1 MFLLDTKNVNLGISL
16 YLNRISVFCLKTS
29 LYIQIGISDAL
40 LSIWSYIPNLRQS
53 HAMYKYDAIDQTLV
67 DQRVAQFRD
76 QVARRI
82 NGTLAEEEFR
92 PLRLQNGL
100 YHQRHAYM
108 LRVAIPYGLLSAKQL
123 RTLALIAEKYDR
135 GYGHFTTR
143 QNIQFNW
150 IELEQTPDILAEL
163 AKVEMH
169 AIQTS
174 GNCIR
179 NITSDAFAGVAG
191 DEYID
196 PRPVCELL
204 RQWSTLH
211 PEFAHLPRKF
221 KFAINGAKEDRTVLL
236 CHDVGIEL
244 KKNAQGELV
253 ADIYAGGGMG
263 RTPILGQLIKQDLS
277 WQVLPS
283 YLTALLRVYNRF
295 GRRDN
300 LYKARIKI
308 LVKALG
314 PEEFARQV
322 EGEWTHIK
330 NGDDNFTQAE
340 WERVAKHFTKPA
352 YQQLSALSEQQIV
365 AGAPETERS
374 AFTRWLERN
383 VKPHQV
389 AGYASVIL
397 SLKPHGTVA
406 PGDATV
412 AQMNAIADLSDQYSF
427 GELRVTH
434 EQNLVLADVEQ
445 SKLLELWQATKQQ
458 HVALPNI
465 GLLTDIIACPG
476 GDFCSLANAKSLPI
490 AKAIQERFDNLDYLF
505 DLGDISLNISGC
517 INSCG
522 HHHVGNIGVLGV
534 DKDGEEWYQITLGGE
549 QGNTAA
555 IGKVIGPSFYADE
568 IPDVITNI
576 INTYTEQRTDDESF
590 IDAYRRIGVT
600 PFKEAAYKNAK
611 KKDKAVDQKESAA
624 S

>member
-1 MFLLDTKNVNLGISL
+1 
-16 YLNRISVFCLKTS
+16 
-29 LYIQIGISDAL
+29 
-40 LSIWSYIPNLRQS
+40 
-53 HAMYKYDAIDQTLV
+53 MYKYDQIDQTLV
-67 DQRVAQFRD
+67 NQRVAQFRD
-76 QVARRI
+76 QVARRL

-108 LRVAIPYGLLSAKQL
+108 LRVAIPYGLFNSKQL
-123 RTLALIAEKYDR
+123 RTMAHIAEKYDR

-143 QNIQFNW
+143 QNIQYNW
-150 IELEQTPDILAEL
+150 VTLEDTPDILAEL

-179 NITSDAFAGVAG
+179 NITSDPFAGVAS
-191 DEYID
+191 DEYVD
-196 PRPVCELL
+196 PRPICELL

-221 KFAINGAKEDRTVLL
+221 KFAINGAKEDRTILL

-244 KKNAQGELV
+244 KKSKDANNGEFTDGLT

-263 RTPILGQLIKQDLS
+263 RTPILGSLIKQNLP
-277 WQVLPS
+277 WQLLPS

-322 EGEWTHIK
+322 EGEWAHIK

-340 WERVAKHFTKPA
+340 WNRVAKHFTKPA
-352 YQQLSALSEQQIV
+352 YKNLQTLTTEQVINL
-365 AGAPETERS
+365 AGDTEKQVF
-374 AFTRWLERN
+374 ARWLERN

-389 AGYASVIL
+389 PGYASVIL

-406 PGDATV
+406 PGDATT
-412 AQMNAIADLSDQYSF
+412 AQMLAIADLADQYSF
-427 GELRVTH
+427 GELRATH

-445 SKLLELWQATKQQ
+445 SKLYELWQEAKKQK
-458 HVALPNI
+458 VALPNV

-490 AKAIQERFDNLDYLF
+490 AKAIQERFDDLDYLF

-549 QGNTAA
+549 QGNDAA

-568 IPDVITNI
+568 IPDVMSNI
-576 INTYTEQRTDDESF
+576 INTYVEQRNEDESF
-590 IDAYRRIGVT
+590 IKTYQRLGIA

-611 KKDKAVDQKESAA
+611 KKEKVEGKLAGEDA

>member
-1 MFLLDTKNVNLGISL
+1 
-16 YLNRISVFCLKTS
+16 
-29 LYIQIGISDAL
+29 
-40 LSIWSYIPNLRQS
+40 
-53 HAMYKYDAIDQTLV
+53 MYKYDAIDQTLV

-76 QVARRI
+76 QVSRRI

-123 RTLALIAEKYDR
+123 RTLALIADKYDR

-221 KFAINGAKEDRTVLL
+221 KFAINGAKVDRTVLL

-244 KKNAQGELV
+244 KKNTKGELV

-263 RTPILGQLIKQDLS
+263 RTPILGSLIKQDVP

-322 EGEWTHIK
+322 EGEWAHIQ
-330 NGDDNFTQAE
+330 NTDDNFTQAE
-340 WERVAKHFTKPA
+340 WDRVAKHFTKPA
-352 YQQLSALSEQQIV
+352 YKTLSALTTEQLIASTPESEKV
-365 AGAPETERS
+365 AFA
-374 AFTRWLERN
+374 RWLERN
-383 VKPHQV
+383 VKSHQV

-445 SKLLELWQATKQQ
+445 SKLLALWQAAKQQ

-534 DKDGEEWYQITLGGE
+534 DKDCEEWYQITLGGE
-549 QGNTAA
+549 QGNDAA

-568 IPDVITNI
+568 IPDVVTNI
-576 INTYTEQRTDDESF
+576 INTYVEHRADDESF

-600 PFKEAAYKNAK
+600 PFKEASYKNAK
-611 KKDKAVDQKESAA
+611 KKVKAEDLNENAA
-624 S
+624 SQS

>member
-1 MFLLDTKNVNLGISL
+1 
-16 YLNRISVFCLKTS
+16 
-29 LYIQIGISDAL
+29 
-40 LSIWSYIPNLRQS
+40 
-53 HAMYKYDAIDQTLV
+53 MYKYDAIDQALV

-76 QVARRI
+76 QVARRL
-82 NGTLAEEEFR
+82 NGSLAEEEFR

-108 LRVAIPYGLLSAKQL
+108 LRVAIPYGLLNSKQL
-123 RTLALIAEKYDR
+123 RTLAVIAQQYDR

-143 QNIQFNW
+143 QNIQYNW
-150 IELEQTPDILAEL
+150 VNLEETPDILAEF

-179 NITSDAFAGVAG
+179 NITSDAFAGVAA
-191 DEYID
+191 DEYVD
-196 PRPVCELL
+196 PRPICELL

-244 KKNAQGELV
+244 KKNSAGELL
-253 ADIYAGGGMG
+253 ANIYAGGGMG
-263 RTPILGQLIKQDLS
+263 RTPILGSLIKEDLP
-277 WQVLPS
+277 WQLLPS

-314 PEEFARQV
+314 PQEFARQV
-322 EGEWTHIK
+322 EGEWMHIAK
-330 NGDDNFTQAE
+330 SDDNFTQSE
-340 WERVAKHFTKPA
+340 WDRVAQHFTRPA
-352 YQQLSALSEQQIV
+352 YKALITLSTEDLLSNLPI
-365 AGAPETERS
+365 TEKV
-374 AFTRWLERN
+374 AFTRWHERN
-383 VKPHQV
+383 VRAHQV
-389 AGYASVIL
+389 PGYASVIL
-397 SLKPHGTVA
+397 SLKHHGIA
-406 PGDATV
+406 PGDASSG
-412 AQMNAIADLSDQYSF
+412 QMNAIADLADQYSF

-445 SKLLELWQATKQQ
+445 TQLFSLWQAAKKQK
-458 HVALPNI
+458 VALPNI

-490 AKAIQERFDNLDYLF
+490 AKAIQERFDDLDYLY

-549 QGNTAA
+549 QGNEAA

-568 IPDVITNI
+568 IPDVMTSI
-576 INTYTEQRTDDESF
+576 INTYIGQRSHDESF
-590 IDAYRRIGVT
+590 IQTYRRLGVA
-600 PFKEAAYKNAK
+600 PFKEAAYSNTKAK
-611 KKDKAVDQKESAA
+611 VQKQDAQGVPA
-624 S
+624 

>member
-1 MFLLDTKNVNLGISL
+1 
-16 YLNRISVFCLKTS
+16 
-29 LYIQIGISDAL
+29 
-40 LSIWSYIPNLRQS
+40 
-53 HAMYKYDAIDQTLV
+53 MYKYDHIDQTLV

-76 QVARRI
+76 QVFRRL

-108 LRVAIPYGLLSAKQL
+108 LRVAIPYGLLSSQQL
-123 RTLALIAEKYDR
+123 RTLADISEKYDR

-150 IELEQTPDILAEL
+150 VTLEDTPDILADL

-179 NITSDAFAGVAG
+179 NITSDAFAGVAS
-191 DEYID
+191 DEYVD

-221 KFAINGAKEDRTVLL
+221 KFGINGAKEDRTVLL

-244 KKNAQGELV
+244 KKNANINNGELT

-263 RTPILGQLIKQDLS
+263 RTPILGSLIKTGLP
-277 WQVLPS
+277 WQLLPS

-314 PEEFARQV
+314 SEEFARQV
-322 EGEWTHIK
+322 EGEWLHLQ
-330 NGDDNFTQAE
+330 NGNDNFTQAE
-340 WERVAKHFTKPA
+340 WDRVAKHFTKPA
-352 YQQLSALSEQQIV
+352 YQSLEKLSAQQV
-365 AGAPETERS
+365 LELAPAADTAVNKAG
-374 AFTRWLERN
+374 FQRWLERN
-383 VKPHQV
+383 VKDHQV
-389 AGYASVIL
+389 LGYASVIL

-406 PGDATV
+406 PGDATT
-412 AQMNAIADLSDQYSF
+412 AQMNAIANLADQYSF

-445 SKLLELWQATKQQ
+445 AQLYKLWQAAKQQ
-458 HVALPNI
+458 YVALPNI

-490 AKAIQERFDNLDYLF
+490 AKAIQERFDDLDYLF

-549 QGNTAA
+549 QGNAAA

-568 IPDVITNI
+568 IPDVISKI
-576 INTYTEQRTDDESF
+576 INTYSEERSVDESF
-590 IDAYRRIGVT
+590 IEAYRRLGVT
-600 PFKEAAYKNAK
+600 PFKEAAYKNK
-611 KKDKAVDQKESAA
+611 HENEKNKDKAEVSGSAA
-624 S
+624 

>member
-1 MFLLDTKNVNLGISL
+1 
-16 YLNRISVFCLKTS
+16 
-29 LYIQIGISDAL
+29 
-40 LSIWSYIPNLRQS
+40 
-53 HAMYKYDAIDQTLV
+53 MYKYDAIDQTLV

-76 QVARRI
+76 QVARRL
-82 NGTLAEEEFR
+82 NGSLAEEEFR

-108 LRVAIPYGLLSAKQL
+108 LRVAIPYGLLNSKQL
-123 RTLALIAEKYDR
+123 RTLAVIAQQYDR

-143 QNIQFNW
+143 QNIQYNW
-150 IELEQTPDILAEL
+150 VNLEETPDILAEL

-179 NITSDAFAGVAG
+179 NITSDAFAGVAA
-191 DEYID
+191 DEYVD
-196 PRPVCELL
+196 PRPICELL

-244 KKNAQGELV
+244 KKNSAGELL
-253 ADIYAGGGMG
+253 ANIYAGGGMG
-263 RTPILGQLIKQDLS
+263 RTPILGSLIKEDLP
-277 WQVLPS
+277 WQLLPS

-314 PEEFARQV
+314 PQEFARQV
-322 EGEWTHIK
+322 EGEWIHIA
-330 NGDDNFTQAE
+330 NGDDNFTQPE
-340 WERVAKHFTKPA
+340 WDRVAQHFTRPA
-352 YQQLSALSEQQIV
+352 YKTLNTLSTEDLLSNLPITEKV
-365 AGAPETERS
+365 AFA
-374 AFTRWLERN
+374 RWHQRN
-383 VKPHQV
+383 IRTHQV
-389 AGYASVIL
+389 PGYASVIL
-397 SLKPHGTVA
+397 SLKHHGIA
-406 PGDATV
+406 PGDASSG
-412 AQMNAIADLSDQYSF
+412 QMNAIADLADQYSF

-445 SKLLELWQATKQQ
+445 TQLFSLWQAAKKQK
-458 HVALPNI
+458 VALPNI

-490 AKAIQERFDNLDYLF
+490 AKAIQERFDDLDYLY

-549 QGNTAA
+549 QGNEAA

-568 IPDVITNI
+568 IPDVMTSI
-576 INTYTEQRTDDESF
+576 INTYIGQRSHDESF
-590 IDAYRRIGVT
+590 IQTYRRLGVA
-600 PFKEAAYKNAK
+600 PFKEAAYSNAK
-611 KKDKAVDQKESAA
+611 AKVQKQDAQGVPA
-624 S
+624 

>member
-1 MFLLDTKNVNLGISL
+1 
-16 YLNRISVFCLKTS
+16 
-29 LYIQIGISDAL
+29 
-40 LSIWSYIPNLRQS
+40 
-53 HAMYKYDAIDQTLV
+53 MYKYDHIDQTLV
-67 DQRVAQFRD
+67 DQRVSQFRD
-76 QVARRI
+76 QVERRL
-82 NGTLAEEEFR
+82 NGTLPEEEFR

-108 LRVAIPYGLLSAKQL
+108 LRIAIPYGLLSAKQL
-123 RTLALIAEKYDR
+123 RTLAFIADHYDR

-143 QNIQFNW
+143 QNIQLNW
-150 IELEQTPDILAEL
+150 VELEQTPDILAEL

-179 NITSDAFAGVAG
+179 NITSDAFAGVAA

-196 PRPVCELL
+196 PRPICELL

-221 KFAINGAKEDRTVLL
+221 KFAVNGAKEDRTVLL

-244 KKNAQGELV
+244 KKNPHVNHGELT

-263 RTPILGQLIKQDLS
+263 RTPILGSLIKQDVP
-277 WQVLPS
+277 WQLLPS

-322 EGEWTHIK
+322 EGEWSQLHSET
-330 NGDDNFTQAE
+330 NPSNDNFTQTE
-340 WERVAKHFTKPA
+340 WERVAKHFTKPDYLKLKSVSNEA
-352 YQQLSALSEQQIV
+352 ILATV
-365 AGAPETERS
+365 PETEKT
-374 AFTRWLERN
+374 AFNRWLERN

-389 AGYASVIL
+389 PGYASVIL

-406 PGDATV
+406 PGDATS
-412 AQMNAIADLSDQYSF
+412 AQMNAIADLADQYSF
-427 GELRVTH
+427 SELRVTH

-445 SKLLELWQATKQQ
+445 SKLVALWRAAKK
-458 HVALPNI
+458 HCVALPNI

-490 AKAIQERFDNLDYLF
+490 AKAIQERFDDLDYLF

-549 QGNTAA
+549 QGNDAS
-555 IGKVIGPSFYADE
+555 IGKVIGPSFYANE
-568 IPDVITNI
+568 IPDVITSL
-576 INTYTEQRTDDESF
+576 INTFVEQRTTDEPF
-590 IDAYRRIGVT
+590 IDTYRRLGVK
-600 PFKEAAYKNAK
+600 PFKEAAYKN
-611 KKDKAVDQKESAA
+611 KESKGLAI
-624 S
+624 

>member
-1 MFLLDTKNVNLGISL
+1 
-16 YLNRISVFCLKTS
+16 
-29 LYIQIGISDAL
+29 
-40 LSIWSYIPNLRQS
+40 
-53 HAMYKYDAIDQTLV
+53 MYKYDAIDQTLV

-150 IELEQTPDILAEL
+150 IELDQTPDILAEL

-244 KKNAQGELV
+244 KKNTQCELV

-263 RTPILGQLIKQDLS
+263 RTPILGSLIKQDVP

-340 WERVAKHFTKPA
+340 WDRVAKHFTKPA
-352 YQQLSALSEQQIV
+352 YKQLSAFSEQQIV
-365 AGAPETERS
+365 AGAPEAERS

-389 AGYASVIL
+389 PGYASVIL

-445 SKLLELWQATKQQ
+445 SKLLELWQAAKQQ

-505 DLGDISLNISGC
+505 DLGDVSLNISGC

-549 QGNTAA
+549 QGNDAA

-568 IPDVITNI
+568 IPDVITSV
-576 INTYTEQRTDDESF
+576 INTYVGHRLDGESF
-590 IDAYRRIGVT
+590 IDAYRRLGVA

-611 KKDKAVDQKESAA
+611 KKDKADDQTESAA
-624 S
+624 SQS

>member
-1 MFLLDTKNVNLGISL
+1 
-16 YLNRISVFCLKTS
+16 
-29 LYIQIGISDAL
+29 
-40 LSIWSYIPNLRQS
+40 
-53 HAMYKYDAIDQTLV
+53 MYKYDHIDQTLV
-67 DQRVAQFRD
+67 NQRVAQFRE
-76 QVARRI
+76 QVARRLD
-82 NGTLAEEEFR
+82 GSLAEEEFR

-108 LRVAIPYGLLSAKQL
+108 LRVAIPYGLFNSKQL
-123 RTLALIAEKYDR
+123 RTMAHIAEKYDR

-143 QNIQFNW
+143 QNIQYNW
-150 IELEQTPDILAEL
+150 VTLEDTPDILAEL

-179 NITSDAFAGVAG
+179 NITSDAFAGVAA
-191 DEYID
+191 DECVD
-196 PRPVCELL
+196 PRPICELL

-221 KFAINGAKEDRTVLL
+221 KFAINGAKEDRTILL

-244 KKNAQGELV
+244 KKNKDVNNGQLT

-263 RTPILGQLIKQDLS
+263 RTPILGSLIKQDLP
-277 WQVLPS
+277 WQLLPS

-308 LVKALG
+308 LVKALS

-322 EGEWTHIK
+322 EGEWQHIK
-330 NGDDNFTQAE
+330 HGDDNFTQAE
-340 WERVAKHFTKPA
+340 WDRVAKHFINPA
-352 YQQLSALSEQQIV
+352 YKTLSTLSVEQI
-365 AGAPETERS
+365 TNS
-374 AFTRWLERN
+374 ASESEKAAFARWLERN

-389 AGYASVIL
+389 PGYASVIL

-406 PGDATV
+406 PGDATT
-412 AQMNAIADLSDQYSF
+412 AQMLAIADLADQYSF
-427 GELRVTH
+427 GELRATH

-445 SKLLELWQATKQQ
+445 SKLYELWQEAKKQK
-458 HVALPNI
+458 VALPNI

-490 AKAIQERFDNLDYLF
+490 AKAIQERFDDLDYLF

-534 DKDGEEWYQITLGGE
+534 DKDGEEWYQITLGGK
-549 QGNTAA
+549 QGNDAA

-568 IPDVITNI
+568 IPDVISNI
-576 INTYTEQRTDDESF
+576 INTYVDQRNEGESF
-590 IDAYRRIGVT
+590 INAYQRLGVL
-600 PFKEAAYKNAK
+600 PFKEAAYRNAK
-611 KKDKAVDQKESAA
+611 KKDKAESKLAGEDA

>member
-1 MFLLDTKNVNLGISL
+1 
-16 YLNRISVFCLKTS
+16 
-29 LYIQIGISDAL
+29 
-40 LSIWSYIPNLRQS
+40 
-53 HAMYKYDAIDQTLV
+53 MYKYDHIDQTLV
-67 DQRVAQFRD
+67 NQRVAQFRD
-76 QVARRI
+76 QVARRL

-108 LRVAIPYGLLSAKQL
+108 LRVAIPYGLFNSKQL
-123 RTLALIAEKYDR
+123 RTMALIAEKYDR

-143 QNIQFNW
+143 QNIQYNW
-150 IELEQTPDILAEL
+150 VTLEDTPDILAEL

-179 NITSDAFAGVAG
+179 NITSDAFAGVAE
-191 DEYID
+191 DEYVD
-196 PRPVCELL
+196 PRPICELL

-211 PEFAHLPRKF
+211 PEFAYLPRKF
-221 KFAINGAKEDRTVLL
+221 KFAINGAKEDRTILL
-236 CHDVGIEL
+236 CHDVGIDL
-244 KKNAQGELV
+244 KKVTQGDRSSQLV
-253 ADIYAGGGMG
+253 ADNYAGGGMS
-263 RTPILGQLIKQDLS
+263 RTTILGSLNKTGLP
-277 WQVLPS
+277 WQFLPS

-322 EGEWTHIK
+322 EGEWLFNK
-330 NGDDNFTQAE
+330 DGEDNFTQGE
-340 WERVAKHFTKPA
+340 WNRVAKHFTKPA
-352 YQQLSALSEQQIV
+352 YKSLPKLSYDQVINTASDVEK
-365 AGAPETERS
+365 T
-374 AFTRWLERN
+374 AFAKWLERN

-389 AGYASVIL
+389 SGYASVIL
-397 SLKPHGTVA
+397 SLKPHGSVA
-406 PGDATV
+406 PGDATT
-412 AQMNAIADLSDQYSF
+412 AQMLAIADLADQYSF
-427 GELRVTH
+427 GELRATH

-445 SKLLELWQATKQQ
+445 AKLYELWQEAKKQK
-458 HVALPNI
+458 VALPNV

-490 AKAIQERFDNLDYLF
+490 AKAIQERFDDLDYLF

-549 QGNTAA
+549 QGNNAA

-568 IPDVITNI
+568 IPDVMSNI
-576 INTYTEQRTDDESF
+576 INAYVEQRADDESF
-590 IDAYRRIGVT
+590 IQTYRRLGVA
-600 PFKEAAYKNAK
+600 PFKESAYKNAK
-611 KKDKAVDQKESAA
+611 KKEKAETVGDA

>member
-1 MFLLDTKNVNLGISL
+1 
-16 YLNRISVFCLKTS
+16 
-29 LYIQIGISDAL
+29 
-40 LSIWSYIPNLRQS
+40 
-53 HAMYKYDAIDQTLV
+53 MYKYDAIDQALV
-67 DQRVAQFRD
+67 DQRVVQFRD
-76 QVARRI
+76 QVARRL
-82 NGTLAEEEFR
+82 NGSLAEEEFR

-108 LRVAIPYGLLSAKQL
+108 LRVAIPYGLLNSKQL
-123 RTLALIAEKYDR
+123 RTLALIAQQYDR

-143 QNIQFNW
+143 QNIQYNW
-150 IELEQTPDILAEL
+150 VNLEETPDILAEL

-179 NITSDAFAGVAG
+179 NITSDAFAGVAA
-191 DEYID
+191 DEYVD

-221 KFAINGAKEDRTVLL
+221 KFAINGAKGDRTVLL

-244 KKNAQGELV
+244 KKNSAGELL
-253 ADIYAGGGMG
+253 ANIYAGGGMG
-263 RTPILGQLIKQDLS
+263 RTPILGSLIKEDLP
-277 WQVLPS
+277 WQLLPS

-314 PEEFARQV
+314 PQEFARQV
-322 EGEWTHIK
+322 EGEWIHIAK
-330 NGDDNFTQAE
+330 GDDNFSQAE
-340 WERVAKHFTKPA
+340 WERVAQHFTRPA
-352 YQQLSALSEQQIV
+352 YKALITLSTEDLLSNLPITEKV
-365 AGAPETERS
+365 AFA
-374 AFTRWLERN
+374 RWHERN
-383 VKPHQV
+383 VRAHQV
-389 AGYASVIL
+389 PGYASVIL
-397 SLKPHGTVA
+397 SLKHHGVA
-406 PGDATV
+406 PGDATT
-412 AQMNAIADLSDQYSF
+412 AQMNAIADLADQYSF

-445 SKLLELWQATKQQ
+445 TQLFSLWQAAKKQK
-458 HVALPNI
+458 VALPNI

-490 AKAIQERFDNLDYLF
+490 AKAIQERFDDLDYLH

-549 QGNTAA
+549 QGNEAA

-568 IPDVITNI
+568 IPDVMTSI
-576 INTYTEQRTDDESF
+576 INTYIGQRSHDESF
-590 IDAYRRIGVT
+590 IQTYRRLGVT
-600 PFKEAAYKNAK
+600 PFKEAAYSNAK
-611 KKDKAVDQKESAA
+611 AKVQKQDAQGVPA
-624 S
+624 

>member
-1 MFLLDTKNVNLGISL
+1 
-16 YLNRISVFCLKTS
+16 
-29 LYIQIGISDAL
+29 
-40 LSIWSYIPNLRQS
+40 
-53 HAMYKYDAIDQTLV
+53 MYKYDAIDQTLV

-76 QVARRI
+76 QVSRRI

-123 RTLALIAEKYDR
+123 RTLALIADKYDR

-244 KKNAQGELV
+244 KNNTKGELV

-263 RTPILGQLIKQDLS
+263 RTPILGSLIKQDVP
-277 WQVLPS
+277 WEVLPS

-322 EGEWTHIK
+322 EGEWAHIQ
-330 NGDDNFTQAE
+330 NTDDNFTQAE
-340 WERVAKHFTKPA
+340 WDRVAKHFTKPA
-352 YQQLSALSEQQIV
+352 YKTLSALTTEQLIASTPESEK
-365 AGAPETERS
+365 A
-374 AFTRWLERN
+374 AFARWLERN
-383 VKPHQV
+383 VKSHQV

-445 SKLLELWQATKQQ
+445 SKLLELWQAAKQQ

-549 QGNTAA
+549 QGNDAA

-568 IPDVITNI
+568 IPDVVTNI
-576 INTYTEQRTDDESF
+576 INTYVEHRADDESF

-600 PFKEAAYKNAK
+600 PFKEASYKNAK
-611 KKDKAVDQKESAA
+611 KKVKAEDLNENAA
-624 S
+624 SQS

>member
-1 MFLLDTKNVNLGISL
+1 
-16 YLNRISVFCLKTS
+16 
-29 LYIQIGISDAL
+29 
-40 LSIWSYIPNLRQS
+40 
-53 HAMYKYDAIDQTLV
+53 MYKYDAIDQTLV

-76 QVARRI
+76 QVARRM

-150 IELEQTPDILAEL
+150 IELDQTPDILAEL

-244 KKNAQGELV
+244 KKNTQGELV

-263 RTPILGQLIKQDLS
+263 RTPILGSLIKQDVP

-352 YQQLSALSEQQIV
+352 YRQLSALSEQQIV
-365 AGAPETERS
+365 AEASETERS
-374 AFTRWLERN
+374 AFARWLERN

-445 SKLLELWQATKQQ
+445 SKLLELWQAAKQQ

-549 QGNTAA
+549 QGNDAA

-568 IPDVITNI
+568 IPDVITNV
-576 INTYTEQRTDDESF
+576 INTYVTQRTDDESF

>member
-1 MFLLDTKNVNLGISL
+1 
-16 YLNRISVFCLKTS
+16 
-29 LYIQIGISDAL
+29 
-40 LSIWSYIPNLRQS
+40 
-53 HAMYKYDAIDQTLV
+53 MYKYDLIDQTLV
-67 DQRVAQFRD
+67 DQRVEQFRD
-76 QVARRI
+76 QVARRLD
-82 NGTLAEEEFR
+82 GSLAEEEFR

-108 LRVAIPYGLLSAKQL
+108 LRVAIPYGLFSAKQL
-123 RTLALIAEKYDR
+123 RTMALISEKYDR

-143 QNIQFNW
+143 QNIQYNW
-150 IELEQTPDILAEL
+150 VTLEDTPDILAEL

-191 DEYID
+191 DEYVD

-221 KFAINGAKEDRTVLL
+221 KFAVNGAKEDRTVLL

-244 KKNAQGELV
+244 KKKTNNGELTNELT

-263 RTPILGQLIKQDLS
+263 RTPILGSLIKQDLP
-277 WQVLPS
+277 WNVLPS

-300 LYKARIKI
+300 IYKARIKI

-322 EGEWTHIK
+322 EGEWLHIK

-340 WERVAKHFTKPA
+340 WDRVAKHFTKPA
-352 YQQLSALSEQQIV
+352 YKNLNALTGEKVINTASE
-365 AGAPETERS
+365 ADKT
-374 AFTRWLERN
+374 AFTKWLERN
-383 VKPHQV
+383 VRPHQV
-389 AGYASVIL
+389 PGYASVIL
-397 SLKPHGTVA
+397 SLKPHGSVA
-406 PGDATV
+406 PGDATT
-412 AQMNAIADLSDQYSF
+412 AQMLAIADLADQYSF
-427 GELRVTH
+427 GELRATH

-445 SKLLELWQATKQQ
+445 AKLYELWKEAKKQK
-458 HVALPNI
+458 VALPNV

-490 AKAIQERFDNLDYLF
+490 AKAIQERFDDLDYLF

-549 QGNTAA
+549 QGNNAS

-568 IPDVITNI
+568 IPDVITNV
-576 INTYTEQRTDDESF
+576 INTYVAQRNEDESF

-611 KKDKAVDQKESAA
+611 KKEKAEVSGDA

>member
-1 MFLLDTKNVNLGISL
+1 
-16 YLNRISVFCLKTS
+16 
-29 LYIQIGISDAL
+29 
-40 LSIWSYIPNLRQS
+40 
-53 HAMYKYDAIDQTLV
+53 MYKYDAIDQALV

-76 QVARRI
+76 QVARRL
-82 NGTLAEEEFR
+82 NGSLAEEEFR

-108 LRVAIPYGLLSAKQL
+108 LRVAIPYGLLNSKQL
-123 RTLALIAEKYDR
+123 RTLAVIAQQYDR

-143 QNIQFNW
+143 QNIQYNW
-150 IELEQTPDILAEL
+150 VNLEETPDILAEF

-179 NITSDAFAGVAG
+179 NITSDAFAGVAA
-191 DEYID
+191 DEYVD
-196 PRPVCELL
+196 PRPICELL

-244 KKNAQGELV
+244 KKNTGGELL
-253 ADIYAGGGMG
+253 ANIYAGGGMG
-263 RTPILGQLIKQDLS
+263 RTPILGSLIKEDLP
-277 WQVLPS
+277 WQLLPS

-314 PEEFARQV
+314 PNEFARQV
-322 EGEWTHIK
+322 EGEWMHIAK
-330 NGDDNFTQAE
+330 GDDNFTQSE
-340 WERVAKHFTKPA
+340 WDRVAQHFTRPA
-352 YQQLSALSEQQIV
+352 YKALITLFTEDLLSNLPITEKV
-365 AGAPETERS
+365 AFA
-374 AFTRWLERN
+374 RWHERN
-383 VKPHQV
+383 VRAHQV
-389 AGYASVIL
+389 PGYASVIL
-397 SLKPHGTVA
+397 SLKHHGIA
-406 PGDATV
+406 PGDASSG
-412 AQMNAIADLSDQYSF
+412 QMNAIADLADQYSF

-445 SKLLELWQATKQQ
+445 TQLFSLWQAAKKQK
-458 HVALPNI
+458 VALPNI

-490 AKAIQERFDNLDYLF
+490 AKAIQERFDDLDYLH

-549 QGNTAA
+549 QGNDAA
-555 IGKVIGPSFYADE
+555 IGKVMGPSFYADE
-568 IPDVITNI
+568 IPDVMTSI
-576 INTYTEQRTDDESF
+576 INTYIGQRSHDESF
-590 IDAYRRIGVT
+590 IQTYRRLGVT
-600 PFKEAAYKNAK
+600 PFKEAAYSNAK
-611 KKDKAVDQKESAA
+611 AKVQKQDAQGLPA
-624 S
+624 

>member
-1 MFLLDTKNVNLGISL
+1 
-16 YLNRISVFCLKTS
+16 
-29 LYIQIGISDAL
+29 
-40 LSIWSYIPNLRQS
+40 
-53 HAMYKYDAIDQTLV
+53 MYKYDSIDQTLV

-76 QVARRI
+76 QVARRLD
-82 NGTLAEEEFR
+82 GTLAEEEFR

-108 LRVAIPYGLLSAKQL
+108 LRVAIPYGLFSAKQL
-123 RTLALIAEKYDR
+123 RTLALISEKYDR

-143 QNIQFNW
+143 QNIQYNW
-150 IELEQTPDILAEL
+150 VTLEDTPDILAEL

-179 NITSDAFAGVAG
+179 NITSDAFAGVAA
-191 DEYID
+191 DEYVD
-196 PRPVCELL
+196 TRPICELL

-221 KFAINGAKEDRTVLL
+221 KFAVNGAKEDRTVLL

-244 KKNAQGELV
+244 KKNAAGELT

-263 RTPILGQLIKQDLS
+263 RTPILGSLIKQGLA
-277 WQVLPS
+277 WNVLPS

-322 EGEWTHIK
+322 EGEWAHIQDS
-330 NGDDNFTQAE
+330 DDNFTQAE
-340 WERVAKHFTKPA
+340 WDRVVKHFTKPA
-352 YQQLSALSEQQIV
+352 YKSLPALSAEQV
-365 AGAPETERS
+365 LASAPEIERA
-374 AFTRWLERN
+374 AFARWIERN
-383 VKPHQV
+383 VKPHQIP
-389 AGYASVIL
+389 GYASVIL

-406 PGDATV
+406 PGDATT
-412 AQMNAIADLSDQYSF
+412 AQMLAIADLSDQYSF
-427 GELRVTH
+427 GELRATH

-445 SKLLELWQATKQQ
+445 AKLFELWQEAKKQK
-458 HVALPNI
+458 VALPNI

-490 AKAIQERFDNLDYLF
+490 AKAIQERFDDLDYLF

-549 QGNTAA
+549 QGNDAS

-568 IPDVITNI
+568 IPDVITNV
-576 INTYTEQRTDDESF
+576 INTYVGERSGDEPF
-590 IDAYRRIGVT
+590 IETYRRIGVA
-600 PFKEAAYKNAK
+600 PFKEAAYKDKGENAK
-611 KKDKAVDQKESAA
+611 KKEIATEGGVA
-624 S
+624 

>member
-1 MFLLDTKNVNLGISL
+1 
-16 YLNRISVFCLKTS
+16 
-29 LYIQIGISDAL
+29 
-40 LSIWSYIPNLRQS
+40 
-53 HAMYKYDAIDQTLV
+53 MYKYDHIDQTLV
-67 DQRVAQFRD
+67 DQRVIQFRD
-76 QVARRI
+76 QVERRL
-82 NGTLAEEEFR
+82 NGALAEEEFR

-123 RTLALIAEKYDR
+123 RTLAFIADKYDR

-150 IELEQTPDILAEL
+150 VELEQTPDILAEL

-179 NITSDAFAGVAG
+179 NITSDAFAGVAA

-244 KKNAQGELV
+244 KKNPNINNGELT

-263 RTPILGQLIKQDLS
+263 RTPILGSLIKQGLP

-314 PEEFARQV
+314 PEEFVRQV
-322 EGEWTHIK
+322 EGEWAHLHSPEK
-330 NGDDNFTQAE
+330 QSKDNFTQAE

-352 YQQLSALSEQQIV
+352 YQKLNAVSNEVVLAS
-365 AGAPETERS
+365 APETERA
-374 AFTRWLERN
+374 AFARWLERN

-389 AGYASVIL
+389 PGYASVIL

-406 PGDATV
+406 PGDATS
-412 AQMNAIADLSDQYSF
+412 AQMNAIADLADQYSF

-445 SKLLELWQATKQQ
+445 TQLLNFWRAAKNHNL
-458 HVALPNI
+458 ALPNI

-549 QGNTAA
+549 QGNDAS
-555 IGKVIGPSFYADE
+555 IGKVIGPSFYANE
-568 IPDVITNI
+568 IPDVMTSL
-576 INTYTEQRTDDESF
+576 INTYVEQRTGDEPF
-590 IDAYRRIGVT
+590 IETYRRLGVT
-600 PFKEAAYKNAK
+600 PFKEAAYKNNGKHSKGAL
-611 KKDKAVDQKESAA
+611 A
-624 S
+624 

>member
-1 MFLLDTKNVNLGISL
+1 
-16 YLNRISVFCLKTS
+16 
-29 LYIQIGISDAL
+29 
-40 LSIWSYIPNLRQS
+40 
-53 HAMYKYDAIDQTLV
+53 MYKYDAIDQTLV

-244 KKNAQGELV
+244 KKNTRGELI
-253 ADIYAGGGMG
+253 ADLYAGGGMG
-263 RTPILGQLIKQDLS
+263 RTPILGSLIKQDLP
-277 WQVLPS
+277 WQLLPS

-314 PEEFARQV
+314 PQEFARQV
-322 EGEWTHIK
+322 EGEWAHLQ
-330 NGDDNFTQAE
+330 NDDDNFTKAE

-352 YQQLSALSEQQIV
+352 YQQLSSLTNEQVI
-365 AGAPETERS
+365 ADAPEAEQTTF
-374 AFTRWLERN
+374 ARWLERN
-383 VKPHQV
+383 VRPHQV
-389 AGYASVIL
+389 PGYASVIL

-406 PGDATV
+406 PGDATT
-412 AQMNAIADLSDQYSF
+412 AQMKAIADLSDQYSF

-445 SKLLELWQATKQQ
+445 SKLFELWRAAKKQN
-458 HVALPNI
+458 VALANI

-534 DKDGEEWYQITLGGE
+534 DKDGQEWYQITLGGE
-549 QGNTAA
+549 QGVDAA

-576 INTYTEQRTDDESF
+576 INTYVEQRADDESF
-590 IDAYRRIGVT
+590 VQAYRRIGVA
-600 PFKEAAYKNAK
+600 PFKEAAYKNVQK
-611 KKDKAVDQKESAA
+611 KEKLPAA
-624 S
+624 AGEDAS

>member
-1 MFLLDTKNVNLGISL
+1 
-16 YLNRISVFCLKTS
+16 
-29 LYIQIGISDAL
+29 
-40 LSIWSYIPNLRQS
+40 
-53 HAMYKYDAIDQTLV
+53 MYKYDAIDQTLV

-76 QVARRI
+76 QVSRRI

-123 RTLALIAEKYDR
+123 RTLALIADKYDR

-221 KFAINGAKEDRTVLL
+221 KFAINGAKVDRTVLL

-244 KKNAQGELV
+244 KKNTKGELV

-263 RTPILGQLIKQDLS
+263 RTPILGSLIKQDVP

-322 EGEWTHIK
+322 EGEWAHIQ
-330 NGDDNFTQAE
+330 NTDDNFTQAE
-340 WERVAKHFTKPA
+340 WDRVAKHFTKPA
-352 YQQLSALSEQQIV
+352 YKTLSALTTEQLIASTPESEK
-365 AGAPETERS
+365 A
-374 AFTRWLERN
+374 AFARWLERN
-383 VKPHQV
+383 VKSHQV

-445 SKLLELWQATKQQ
+445 SKLLELWQAAKQQ

-549 QGNTAA
+549 QGNDAA

-568 IPDVITNI
+568 IPDVVTNI
-576 INTYTEQRTDDESF
+576 INTYVEHRADDESF

-600 PFKEAAYKNAK
+600 PFKEASYKNAK
-611 KKDKAVDQKESAA
+611 KKVKAEDLNENAA
-624 S
+624 SQS

>member
-1 MFLLDTKNVNLGISL
+1 
-16 YLNRISVFCLKTS
+16 
-29 LYIQIGISDAL
+29 
-40 LSIWSYIPNLRQS
+40 
-53 HAMYKYDAIDQTLV
+53 
-67 DQRVAQFRD
+67 
-76 QVARRI
+76 
-82 NGTLAEEEFR
+82 LAEEEFR

-123 RTLALIAEKYDR
+123 RTLALIADKYDR

-150 IELEQTPDILAEL
+150 VELEQTPDILAEL

-196 PRPVCELL
+196 PRPICELL

-244 KKNAQGELV
+244 KKNAKDELV

-263 RTPILGQLIKQDLS
+263 RTPILGSLIKQDVP

-340 WERVAKHFTKPA
+340 WDRVTMHFTKPA
-352 YQQLSALSEQQIV
+352 YKQLSALSKQHIV
-365 AGAPETERS
+365 AGAPEAERS
-374 AFTRWLERN
+374 AFARWLERN

-389 AGYASVIL
+389 SGYASVIL

-412 AQMNAIADLSDQYSF
+412 AQMKAIADLSEQYSF

-445 SKLLELWQATKQQ
+445 SKLLELWQAAKKQ

-549 QGNTAA
+549 QGNDAT

-568 IPDVITNI
+568 IPDVITNV
-576 INTYTEQRTDDESF
+576 INTYVEHRADDESF
-590 IDAYRRIGVT
+590 VDTYRRLGVT

-611 KKDKAVDQKESAA
+611 KKDKAEVKSESAA